1 MSQNITDK
9 PELIIVFDKN
19 KIIPVGEA
27 FPELLPKIQKVEQF
41 GKTIKQTMQQGK
53 NPEDEDLTKY
63 GNMLDEV
70 YLKVKNLTDNFKTDT
85 INRLWKETRQKSI
98 LPKGKTAFTIQEI
111 IKDCLLIPN
120 NKEFQMVQNS
130 FVSNDDIPLFISRSE
145 KINEKTNISFIK
157 KGQTKKIVI
166 TSTYKDKKENTT
178 LTLYLPNIDFISAH
192 NDKFSKVFT
201 FILAKINEQAINKE
215 THKLYKDFI
224 TFSLQE
230 LVELGI
236 YKNVKS
242 AKDGINKVYK
252 KLYETKIKIVNKNN
266 KWNMEKE
273 TGLFRND
280 KEKITD
286 IEHRQN
292 YYKIYLNKGSIFTY
306 LDYVYFTIIPK
317 WAYVLSNRAFL
328 LTKLIFARA
337 RQNPYNKETKTV
349 DFTISMRLIQRDL
362 NLPDED
368 KTLKHLQLIKRPILE
383 SIEQIENKYNET
395 LQEKIKDLPEQ
406 EQKNYEKY
414 IDINIL
420 HQPENRA
427 DKLETMNIKEFLDSQ
442 HLKIT
447 LKGSFA
453 EFFKSKKHKNTID
466 LLRTKNK

>member
-1 MSQNITDK
+1 MTKKFKDK
-9 PELIIVFDKN
+9 LEPILETLQTEQKPIQDEFLI
-19 KIIPVGEA
+19 
-27 FPELLPKIQKVEQF
+27 
-41 GKTIKQTMQQGK
+41 
-53 NPEDEDLTKY
+53 
-63 GNMLDEV
+63 
-70 YLKVKNLTDNFKTDT
+70 
-85 INRLWKETRQKSI
+85 
-98 LPKGKTAFTIQEI
+98 
-111 IKDCLLIPN
+111 IPN
-120 NKEFQMVQNS
+120 NKELQTTQNL
-130 FVSNDDIPLFISRSE
+130 FISNDDIPLFISRSE

-157 KGQTKKIVI
+157 NGQTKKIVI
-166 TSTYKDKKENTT
+166 TSTYKDIKENTT
-178 LTLYLPNIDFISAH
+178 LTLYLPNIDFISAN

-201 FILAKINEQAINKE
+201 FILAKINEQAIDKN

-286 IEHRQN
+286 IEHRKN

-337 RQNPYNKETKTV
+337 RQSTYNKETKTV

-368 KTLKHLQLIKRPILE
+368 KTLKHLQLIKKPILE

-442 HLKIT
+442 YLKIT

-453 EFFKSKKHKNTID
+453 EFFKSKRHKNTIE
-466 LLRTKNK
+466 LLQAKNK

>member
-1 MSQNITDK
+1 MTKKFKDK
-9 PELIIVFDKN
+9 LEPILETLQIEKEPIQDEFLI
-19 KIIPVGEA
+19 
-27 FPELLPKIQKVEQF
+27 
-41 GKTIKQTMQQGK
+41 
-53 NPEDEDLTKY
+53 
-63 GNMLDEV
+63 
-70 YLKVKNLTDNFKTDT
+70 
-85 INRLWKETRQKSI
+85 
-98 LPKGKTAFTIQEI
+98 
-111 IKDCLLIPN
+111 IPN
-120 NKEFQMVQNS
+120 NKELQTVQNV
-130 FVSNDDIPLFISRSE
+130 FVSNDDLPLFISRSE
-145 KINEKTNISFIK
+145 LLNRNTAMSFIRNGK
-157 KGQTKKIVI
+157 IKKIVI
-166 TSTYKDKKENTT
+166 ASTYKDSKENSTI
-178 LTLYLPNIDFISAH
+178 TLYMPNIDFISAN

-201 FILAKINEQAINKE
+201 FILAKINEQAIDKNAN
-215 THKLYKDFI
+215 KLYKDYI

-252 KLYETKIKIVNKNN
+252 KLYETKIKIINKNN

-286 IEHRQN
+286 IEHRKN

-306 LDYVYFTIIPK
+306 LDYIYFTIIPK

-328 LTKLIFARA
+328 LTKLIFERA
-337 RQNPYNKETKTV
+337 RQSTYNKETKTV
-349 DFTISMRLIQRDL
+349 EFNVSMRLIQRNL
-362 NLPDED
+362 NLPDEE
-368 KTLKHLQLIKRPILE
+368 KTLKHLQLIKKPILE

-427 DKLETMNIKEFLDSQ
+427 DKIETMNIKEFLDSQ
-442 HLKIT
+442 YLTIT

-453 EFFKSKKHKNTID
+453 EFYKNIHKKHKNTID
-466 LLRTKNK
+466 LLQAKNK